1 MKKQNT
7 ILTAFIGMLALSM
20 LVLPVAAAGM
30 EPRTLMQDNQLSS
43 QIAHITWKSAIQET
57 EMITSIAYISTLNGT
72 STTTLSSQLS
82 EFQAKESQIASLTTD
97 IGLNNLNRDIEQ
109 INTQF
114 RQELRSQLKA
124 GRGKN
129 AELKS
134 LVDAAVQGD
143 ASLASMESSYW
154 TTRTSEELA
163 NFDLRVQ
170 RSQTVIDSLKVKGYD
185 NTTAQAKL
193 AEIIAKRSSLESA
206 LASHDKKQIEPVQ
219 QQIGSLWEQL
229 ATIVKD
235 LQVKVPP
242 QDKQILSRINEG
254 NRAVA
259 RADMVN
265 ADLKALSIDTTLAEQ
280 YTATAKV
287 NLAAAQASLTTGNLD
302 LAQASIDAAKLDLK
316 NLSQAYKDISHRY
329 KVPATAASEAT
340 ATAGALDSTVTSLGT
355 A

>member
-1 MKKQNT
+1 MKIRNM
-7 ILTAFIGMLALSM
+7 ILTAFIGMLAISM
-20 LVLPVAAAGM
+20 LALPVAAAGM
-30 EPRTLMQDNQLSS
+30 KPGNLMQDNQLSS
-43 QIAHITWKSAIQET
+43 QIAHITWKSAVREI
-57 EMITSIAYISTLNGT
+57 EMSTSIAYIGMLNGT
-72 STTTLSSQLS
+72 STATLSSKLS
-82 EFQAKESQIASLTTD
+82 EFQAKELQIASLTTD

-114 RQELRSQLKA
+114 REELRTQLKT

-170 RSQTVIDSLKVKGYD
+170 RSQTAIDSLKVKGYD

-193 AEIIAKRSSLESA
+193 GEIIAKRSSLESA
-206 LASHDKKQIEPVQ
+206 LASHDKNQIGPVQ
-219 QQIGSLWEQL
+219 QQIGTLWEQL
-229 ATIVKD
+229 ATIVKG
-235 LQVKVPP
+235 LQVKVPS

-254 NRAVA
+254 TRAVA

-265 ADLKALSIDTTLAEQ
+265 ADLKALLIDTTLAEQ
-280 YTATAKV
+280 YTAAAKV
-287 NLAAAQASLTTGNLD
+287 NLAAAQTSLTAGNLEQ
-302 LAQASIDAAKLDLK
+302 AQVSIDAVKLDLK

-329 KVPATAASEAT
+329 QVPADAASEAT
-340 ATAGALDSTVTSLGT
+340 AIAGAIDSTVTSMGT